1 MKESEGVKVRT
12 RSDNVELFAVENRR
26 APAVVASKPIQK
38 MVEKVVVPSYS
49 GTNNTNVVLS
59 GGSSMLRNSLIGLQ
73 AELLRIEAEKEQ
85 SLVDDER
92 ILSEKVIT
100 LHCSHLRWAM
110 TITSSS
116 QCAQTLLVSIDE
128 CLLSLLEARASVEDV
143 VSMRRELLSKQFF
156 FRLVELANAEND
168 PDQRRRWVGGC
179 HCY

>member
-26 APAVVASKPIQK
+26 TPAVVASKPIQK

-100 LHCSHLRWAM
+100 MPYSRLRWPHHHHNARRPCWFPS
-110 TITSSS
+110 TSASCHYWKLEPVLRMS
-116 QCAQTLLVSIDE
+116 YRCAES
-128 CLLSLLEARASVEDV
+128 C
-143 VSMRRELLSKQFF
+143 
-156 FRLVELANAEND
+156 
-168 PDQRRRWVGGC
+168 
-179 HCY
+179 